1 MIPHRQDHRLFGL
14 VVVTCATVLW
24 STAGIFVRLTDLDV
38 WTMLGWRSLFAAL
51 ALFVMAII
59 KNGNRTPQRFLQPN
73 RAVLLAIPIAT
84 INMGAYVVALK
95 LTTVAN
101 VMIVYATVPLVAA
114 GIAYLAIGE
123 RTTKL
128 VLVVSLIA
136 FAGVIYMV
144 GNATRLTDF
153 AGCAVAL
160 LMTVCMAIQIIMAR
174 KNLDLDMAVVNTFA
188 ALACTIIGLMLA
200 QSAIPNWYELMVMA
214 GFGISNTALAY
225 FFVMI
230 GARHIPSAEVG
241 LIGMID
247 VILGPLWVW
256 LLFAENPG
264 QKTLIGG
271 AVVLCAVGYYLL
283 SQLKPQGVKT

>member
-1 MIPHRQDHRLFGL
+1 MIAQDRRLFGL
-14 VVVTCATVLW
+14 LVVTCATVLW

-38 WTMLGWRSLFAAL
+38 WAVLGWRSLFATL
-51 ALFVMAII
+51 ALFVMAAI
-59 KNGNRTPQRFLQPN
+59 KNGKRTPQLFLKPS
-73 RAVLLAIPIAT
+73 RAVLMTIPIAT
-84 INMGAYVVALK
+84 INMGTYVVALK
-95 LTTVAN
+95 LTSVAN
-101 VMIVYATVPLVAA
+101 VMIVYATVPLITA

-123 RTTKL
+123 RTTRL
-128 VLVVSLIA
+128 VLTVSLVA
-136 FAGVIYMV
+136 FAGVVFMV
-144 GNATRLTDF
+144 SGAARMGDI

-160 LMTVCMAIQIIMAR
+160 LMTVAMAMQIIMAR
-174 KNLDLDMAVVNTFA
+174 RYPNLDMAIVNTFA
-188 ALACTIIGLMLA
+188 SLACMIVGLMLS
-200 QSAIPNWYELMVMA
+200 QA
-214 GFGISNTALAY
+214 GVPSWHDLLVLAAFGISNTALAY

-264 QKTLIGG
+264 HKTLIGG

-283 SQLKPQGVKT
+283 SQLKPQGTKT

>member
-1 MIPHRQDHRLFGL
+1 MTAQQQDHRLFGL
-14 VVVTCATVLW
+14 LVVTFATVLW

-38 WTMLGWRSLFAAL
+38 WTVLGWRSLFATL
-51 ALFVMAII
+51 ALLLMTFV
-59 KNGNRTPQRFLQPN
+59 KNGKDTTQLFLKPG

-114 GIAYLAIGE
+114 GIAYVTIGE
-123 RTTKL
+123 RTTRL

-136 FAGVIYMV
+136 FAGVAFMV
-144 GNATRLTDF
+144 SGATHLTDL
-153 AGCAVAL
+153 AGCAVAM
-160 LMTVCMAIQIIMAR
+160 LMTICMAIQIIMAR
-174 KNLDLDMAVVNTFA
+174 KNHDVDMAVVNTFA
-188 ALACTIIGLMLA
+188 ALACTVVGLLLA
-200 QSAIPNWYELMVMA
+200 KSAIPNAHELLVMA

-230 GARHIPSAEVG
+230 GARHIPPAEVG

-256 LLFAENPG
+256 LIFAENPSH
-264 QKTLIGG
+264 KTLIGG
-271 AVVLCAVGYYLL
+271 AVVLAAVSYYLV
-283 SQLKPQGVKT
+283 SQLKGQSNHT